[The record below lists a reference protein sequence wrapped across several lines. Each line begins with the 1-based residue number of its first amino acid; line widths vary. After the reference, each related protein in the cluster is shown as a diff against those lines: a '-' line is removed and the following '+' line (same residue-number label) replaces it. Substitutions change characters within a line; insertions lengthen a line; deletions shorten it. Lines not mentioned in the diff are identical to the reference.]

1 MEAAK
6 LRNLIN
12 GLIRKPQQPLGIVD
26 AHRNNMLKDG
36 FPVSLFEFPC
46 QIILAD
52 VEFLRQLIQGDIR
65 TEPFIEICKNDLQ
78 LGTQSIVL

>member
-1 MEAAK
+1 METAK
-6 LRNLIN
+6 LRNLVN

-36 FPVSLFEFPC
+36 FPVSLFKFPG
-46 QIILAD
+46 QVILTD

-65 TEPFIEICKNDLQ
+65 AESFIEICKNGMQ
-78 LGTQSIVL
+78 LGAQSIVL